1 MTIKV
6 MIVDDDP
13 AVLMIGKVML
23 STLPYA
29 IVGASSG
36 EDAIEKLSEVGEEVK
51 DQLTDL
57 KDEIKEQL
65 SEAAKRIK
73 RKRK

>member
-1 MTIKV
+1 LNEAISSRLESWRHS
-6 MIVDDDP
+6 
-13 AVLMIGKVML
+13 AVELGRKAEDI
-23 STLPYA
+23 SQ
-29 IVGASSG
+29 
-36 EDAIEKLSEVGEEVK
+36 DAIEKLSEVSEDVK

-65 SEAAKRIK
+65 TEAAKRIK